1 MISFEQPKTVSSA
14 KKVEDIEIFDLNGE
28 KLSFEWEPARISVI
42 TRKQAETF
50 FGAKKTCQQPNLAT
64 KREKHSLE

>member
-28 KLSFEWEPARISVI
+28 KLSFENQLQKDQILLVITYKKTKTSIHCKKAEKSVI
-42 TRKQAETF
+42 
-50 FGAKKTCQQPNLAT
+50 
-64 KREKHSLE
+64 

>member
-28 KLSFEWEPARISVI
+28 KLSFEWEPARIRV
-42 TRKQAETF
+42 TTHKRAETF
-50 FGAKKTCQQPNLAT
+50 FGAKKPAN
-64 KREKHSLE
+64 SVI

>member
-1 MISFEQPKTVSSA
+1 MTSFDQLKTVSSA

-28 KLSFEWEPARISVI
+28 KLSFEWEAARISVI

-50 FGAKKTCQQPNLAT
+50 FGAKKPAN
-64 KREKHSLE
+64 SVI